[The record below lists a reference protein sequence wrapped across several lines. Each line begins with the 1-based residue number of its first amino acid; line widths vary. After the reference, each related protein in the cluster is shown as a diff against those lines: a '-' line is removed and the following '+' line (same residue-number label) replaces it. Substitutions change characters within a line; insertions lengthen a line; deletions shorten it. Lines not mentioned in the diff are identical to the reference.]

1 MAAPGLAGALA
12 RRAGGAEARARAFAA
27 AAAAAAAGAP
37 PPPPPP
43 RPGDAFSCARAFT
56 EEEVAAFARLSGDA
70 NPLHRGP
77 RAVVPGLLLGSLFPG
92 LVGSAFP
99 GALYLSQRLSFRRPV
114 LVGEPVAASV
124 TVTRA
129 SGSRVLFAMAV
140 EAEGGGLA
148 VDGTALARI
157 ERADGR
163 ARGGGLRGQALA
175 GGGVR

>member
-1 MAAPGLAGALA
+1 MAAGLAGALA
-12 RRAGGAEARARAFAA
+12 RRAGPAARARAGGAGA
-27 AAAAAAAGAP
+27 RAAAAAAGAG
-37 PPPPPP
+37 PPPP
-43 RPGDAFSCARAFT
+43 RAGDAFTCARTFT
-56 EEEVAAFARLSGDA
+56 AEEVAAFARLSGDA

-114 LVGEPVAASV
+114 LVGEPVAARV

-129 SGSRVLFAMAV
+129 SGSRVLFATAV
-140 EAEGGGLA
+140 AAAGGGLA

-157 ERADGR
+157 GQGADGR
-163 ARGGGLRGQALA
+163 ARGGTGA
-175 GGGVR
+175 GR

>member
-12 RRAGGAEARARAFAA
+12 RRAGGAEARAR
-27 AAAAAAAGAP
+27 AAAAAAGAP

-175 GGGVR
+175 GGGGR